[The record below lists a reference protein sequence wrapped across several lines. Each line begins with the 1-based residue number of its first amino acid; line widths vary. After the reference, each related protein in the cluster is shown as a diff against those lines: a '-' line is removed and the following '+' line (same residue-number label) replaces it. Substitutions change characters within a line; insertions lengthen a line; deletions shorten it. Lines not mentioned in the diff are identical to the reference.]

1 MILVICNKPGPIH
14 DVTYENIAHNTIPK
28 ITMKG
33 KTKVKIPK
41 TPGPSDYFKDLMN
54 IPIKLEKIRRTP
66 KIQRYFGSGRSE

>member
-1 MILVICNKPGPIH
+1 
-14 DVTYENIAHNTIPK
+14 
-28 ITMKG
+28 MKG

-66 KIQRYFGSGRSE
+66 KVQKFFGSGRSLYYKVSYFNFINV